1 MALEDRVA
9 HLTRCRQ
16 DIPPPPCLP
25 PPNGWGPVA
34 IEYLK
39 PRPITH
45 TQLHTNKKK
54 KMRWK

>member
-54 KMRWK
+54 KMR